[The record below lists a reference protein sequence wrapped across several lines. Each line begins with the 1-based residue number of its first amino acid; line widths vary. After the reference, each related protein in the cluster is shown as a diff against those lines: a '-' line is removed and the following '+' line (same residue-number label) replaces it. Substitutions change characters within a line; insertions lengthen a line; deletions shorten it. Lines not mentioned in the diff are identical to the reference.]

1 MRENFLDLDAW
12 EIIKLIKKKQSP
24 LPLIVKQFDNAQFQA
39 QSEKLTKKIIKK
51 IKLDKKNEYIIQN
64 NFESKILQYHHFDTK
79 AHRTLSY
86 CW

>member
-12 EIIKLIKKKQSP
+12 EIIKLIKKTIP

-51 IKLDKKNEYIIQN
+51 IKLDKK
-64 NFESKILQYHHFDTK
+64 K
-79 AHRTLSY
+79 
-86 CW
+86 